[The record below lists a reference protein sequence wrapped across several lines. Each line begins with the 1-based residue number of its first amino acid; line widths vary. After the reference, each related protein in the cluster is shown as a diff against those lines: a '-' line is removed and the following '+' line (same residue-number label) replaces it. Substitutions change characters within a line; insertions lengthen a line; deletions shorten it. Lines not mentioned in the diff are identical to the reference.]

1 MFLLD
6 TNIVSAARKRDPF
19 VARWIARQEPHSLWL
34 SVVTLGEI
42 ARGVE
47 MKRRHDPTAARHLSN
62 WLTRIQLDYTNRIF
76 DIDRRIAAE
85 WGVLDAI
92 RTRNTA
98 DGLIAATAIVHGCV
112 MVTRNV
118 ADFAD
123 LDLRV
128 VDPWTSVD

>member
-6 TNIVSAARKRDPF
+6 TNVVSAARKRDPF
-19 VARWIARQEPHSLWL
+19 VSRWIAGQEPHSLWL

-42 ARGVE
+42 ARGIE
-47 MKRRHDPTAARHLSN
+47 MKRRHDPAAARHLSN
-62 WLTRIQLDYTNRIF
+62 WLARIQLDYTNRIF

-85 WGVLDAI
+85 WGVLDAK

-98 DGLIAATAIVHGCV
+98 DGLIAATAIVHGCAV
-112 MVTRNV
+112 VTRNV

-123 LDLRV
+123 LDLDV
-128 VDPWTSVD
+128 IDPWTSIG